1 MLISFQVHLSGPTG
15 LASAAAI
22 APPTLMRDRGAALAG
37 NLDDAG
43 ERAAW
48 FAGDVVPEVTGD
60 EGGDDFV
67 DWLGAPFWGVIFVA
81 FPPGAPLVL
90 GVTLGRRHP
99 A

>member
-1 MLISFQVHLSGPTG
+1 LTVVPS
-15 LASAAAI
+15 
-22 APPTLMRDRGAALAG
+22 APPTLLRDRGAALAG
-37 NLDDAG
+37 NPDDAG

-67 DWLGAPFWGVIFVA
+67 VWLGATFWDVIFVA
-81 FPPGAPLVL
+81 FPPVRPLSL
-90 GVTLGRRHP
+90 

>member
-1 MLISFQVHLSGPTG
+1 
-15 LASAAAI
+15 
-22 APPTLMRDRGAALAG
+22 MRDRGAALAG

-67 DWLGAPFWGVIFVA
+67 A

>member
-1 MLISFQVHLSGPTG
+1 
-15 LASAAAI
+15 
-22 APPTLMRDRGAALAG
+22 MRDRGAALAG

-67 DWLGAPFWGVIFVA
+67 DWLGAPFWVSFSLP
-81 FPPGAPLVL
+81 FPPVRPLSL
-90 GVTLGRRHP
+90 